1 MLCSRYAEG
10 ELTVIQNVNFSVMR
24 ILETYRLT
32 KWENVINI
40 FAKIT
45 IFSVKINKND
55 KKSV

>member
-10 ELTVIQNVNFSVMR
+10 ELTVMLNVNFSVMR

-40 FAKIT
+40 SAKIT

>member
-1 MLCSRYAEG
+1 ML
-10 ELTVIQNVNFSVMR
+10 NVNFSVMR

-40 FAKIT
+40 SAKIT